1 MANLIIQQT
10 IPIIFKKILK
20 DSVSG
25 ELIVRGTDFQKNLLF
40 LDGNL
45 IFAKTTS
52 PRERLGEILY
62 KCGKID
68 EAQLRN
74 IPNLIKNKNEKIGK
88 ILVKNNILTQRDVF
102 EGLSRQIAAITISLF
117 SITQGEWDFTR
128 KIPQVPEDSR
138 FNIKLPGIIK
148 EGMRITGNI
157 SFFENEFYYQR
168 PKTGIIPHEVSKYL
182 SSDEIKFYKELSNFN
197 NLQVGKIIQ
206 ALKIS
211 EQAFWNKINL
221 FYLLNILD
229 FDETTGSLEDTAVA
243 VDKKVVEIIEEIIVL
258 YNGLREEKLDYY
270 QLLKVAR
277 GAPLEDLKVSYRI
290 LSDRYNPVS
299 LSITGEIKE
308 RATYVFSEIKKA
320 YETLSSK
327 EKKREYDWECYERRV
342 TGAPAAPAAL
352 PEISPAKKDDNSAEA
367 EKMFNTA
374 ESLYKERKYMEAA
387 VLLEK
392 VVALD
397 NTNFSYHFL
406 LGLAQLEIPLLKRK
420 AERTLLKVCDMDPQN
435 AEPLYALGLLY
446 RAEDM
451 PQKAEVFFRKALEIN
466 VDHTLA
472 GKMLDEMEG
481 KDEKD
486 DPLKRRSFFTIL
498 GKK

>member
-25 ELIVRGTDFQKNLLF
+25 ELIARGTDFQKNLFF
-40 LDGNL
+40 LEGNL
-45 IFAKTTS
+45 IFAKTTV

-68 EAQLRN
+68 AAQLRN

-102 EGLSRQIAAITISLF
+102 EGLSRQIIAITISLF
-117 SITQGEWDFTR
+117 SISQGEWDFTR

-148 EGMRITGNI
+148 EGMRLTGNI

-168 PKTGIIPHEVSKYL
+168 PKTGIIPAEVSKYL
-182 SSDEIKFYKELSNFN
+182 SNDEIKFYKELSNFS
-197 NLQVGKIIQ
+197 NLQVGKIIR
-206 ALKIS
+206 ALNIS
-211 EQAFWNKINL
+211 EQSFWNKVNL

-243 VDKKVVEIIEEIIVL
+243 IDKKVVEIIEEVIVL
-258 YNGLREEKLDYY
+258 FEGLREEKLDYY

-277 GAPLEDLKVSYRI
+277 GAPLEDLKVSFRI
-290 LSDRYNPVS
+290 LSERYNPVS
-299 LSITGEIKE
+299 LSVTGEIKE
-308 RATYVFSEIKKA
+308 KVAYVFSEIKKA
-320 YETLSSK
+320 YEILSSK
-327 EKKREYDWECYERRV
+327 DKKREYDWECYEKRV
-342 TGAPAAPAAL
+342 ASAAAAPVELAGI
-352 PEISPAKKDDNSAEA
+352 PTSKKEDARVEA
-367 EKMFNTA
+367 EKMFKTA

-397 NTNFSYHFL
+397 DFNFSYHFL
-406 LGLAQLEIPLLKRK
+406 LGLSQLEIPLLKRK
-420 AERTLLKVCDMDPQN
+420 AEKTLLKVCDMDPHN

-451 PQKAEVFFRKALEIN
+451 PKKAEVFFRKALEIN

-486 DPLKRRSFFTIL
+486 DPLKRKSFFTTL